1 MAATNML
8 LIVVA
13 VVLVVALAGA
23 GTVTFMSLMRD
34 RGEGEAG
41 GSAEFSLEA
50 KPYFF
55 SVAENKFYGEL
66 ATAAGELGF
75 LIFPKVGLN
84 DVFKDKPGAP
94 KGQYNR
100 YAQMHVD
107 FLLVSKKDYRPVA
120 GIELD
125 GASHQGQRQMARDQ
139 KKNAVFKAAGL
150 PLVRFINHSTI
161 TPAELRQKLED
172 VMGLSAGAA

>member
-1 MAATNML
+1 MAVTTMFIIA
-8 LIVVA
+8 A
-13 VVLVVALAGA
+13 VVLIVAMAVA
-23 GTVTFMSLMRD
+23 ATFWSSMRD
-34 RGEGEAG
+34 SGEGDAG
-41 GSAEFSLEA
+41 GGADFRLEA
-50 KPYFF
+50 RPYFF
-55 SVAENKFYGEL
+55 SMAENKFYGEL
-66 ATAAGELGF
+66 AAAAGELG
-75 LIFPKVGLN
+75 LLAFPKVGLN

-107 FLLVSKKDYRPVA
+107 FLLVSKKDYQPVA

-125 GASHQGQRQMARDQ
+125 GASHQGERQQARDQ

-150 PLVRFINHSTI
+150 PLLRFINHATI

-172 VMGLSAGAA
+172 GIGLPAGAA

>member
-1 MAATNML
+1 MAITTL

-13 VVLVVALAGA
+13 VVLVVVLAVAGA
-23 GTVTFMSLMRD
+23 VAYMSLMRV
-34 RGEGEAG
+34 RGEGDAG
-41 GSAEFSLEA
+41 GSADFRLEA

-66 ATAAGELGF
+66 ATAAGDLG
-75 LIFPKVGLN
+75 LLVFPKVGLN
-84 DVFKDKPGAP
+84 DVFKDRPGAP

-125 GASHQGQRQMARDQ
+125 GASHQGERQQARDQ

-150 PLVRFINHSTI
+150 PLVRFINHATI
-161 TPAELRQKLED
+161 PPHELRQKLQD
-172 VMGLSAGAA
+172 TISPAALTA